1 MSDHHPFHTMLPP
14 HRGAL
19 RRYALKL
26 THQEDR
32 AEDLVQQTFLK
43 AWAHRDKFMIGTNVR
58 PWLFTI
64 LRNTFY
70 SDLRKSRWEDQDV
83 EGRLAATL
91 SEEAPQEHAVR
102 LKEVM
107 VAVAALPDAQR
118 RPLVLMSAYGYSQ
131 REAATACKCSVGT
144 IKSRVF
150 RARMALSQEIE
161 IKPRPFR
168 LHDQTGMR
176 PPIASG

>member
-1 MSDHHPFHTMLPP
+1 MSSLHPFHTMLPP

-19 RRYALKL
+19 HRYALKL
-26 THQEDR
+26 THHEDS

-43 AWAHRDKFMIGTNVR
+43 AWTCRDMFTLGTKMR

-70 SDLRKSRWEDQDV
+70 SDLRRSRREDQDV

-91 SEEAPQEHAVR
+91 SEEAPQEHAVQ

-107 VAVAALPDAQR
+107 TAIAALPDAQR
-118 RPLVLMSAYGYSQ
+118 RPLVLMSAYGYTQ
-131 REAATACKCSVGT
+131 REAATVCKCSVGT
-144 IKSRVF
+144 IKSRVS
-150 RARMALSQEIE
+150 RARMALSHDIAISPQ
-161 IKPRPFR
+161 RFVFR
-168 LHDQTGMR
+168 DHSAQR
-176 PPIASG
+176 PPMAPS